1 MQVRIAFLWLLIL
14 LPMSRL
20 MGGMV
25 YRKHNHPYGFF
36 FQGKQFPCDTNSNLE
51 CFRRILEVIAK
62 SRGGKLPKV
71 LYVQMDNTGKENKNW
86 IFFTYLA
93 YLVLAG
99 YGTIEL

>member
-1 MQVRIAFLWLLIL
+1 
-14 LPMSRL
+14 

-51 CFRRILEVIAK
+51 CFRRILDDIAK

-93 YLVLAG
+93 YLVLVG